1 MEPAHHD
8 VSPSPCR
15 LSPGPHFPE
24 VEKNGAK
31 PEHKNIREASERRAG
46 RLARPSC
53 LRNARGPSEINT
65 GSSGEKV
72 PTASD
77 RDDRGQ
83 LDGGSLFTYGRRKA
97 HGSRYGNLVK
107 TRFCRPTEKRHG
119 TTEHIIMALG
129 EHTVA
134 FRWSAVVLMLTCLSG
149 LSGADRRAACPQACN
164 CFPGTV
170 FCSNRRLKAVP
181 KGIPPSGM
189 QRLYLDGNNLTLVP
203 ARAFLNYTELTNL
216 DLSNSFIKNMEEG
229 AFMGLNN
236 LRSLKVNNNNMT
248 TLRGSIFQG
257 LYLLKS
263 LNLKTNKLVDI
274 FPEVFQGLYNLEHL
288 YVSENLVNV
297 STRPFRHLGN
307 LRYLEIKENS
317 LKTLQGY
324 SFQDLRGLYSLDVRA
339 NGLQN
344 LEDYA
349 FFGLNS
355 LRNLYLSDN
364 NLTTLGGE
372 VLRPCSDL
380 IQLDLDHN
388 HLTYIEPFT
397 FKTLSKLKELNLN
410 YNNLQ
415 QVDPDVFFGLV
426 KLETLGL
433 INNRLTSIS
442 DKAILPMESLN
453 SVHVAGNP
461 WTCGCEMAILPMESL
476 NSVHVAGNPW
486 SCGCEMVRLWQLMD
500 VITVGLHILC
510 QQPVKFKGRY
520 LDDLELSELIADD
533 DCIPSASFPPLPSRR
548 PDTATEVSR
557 QGSFPTLAKGDKKG
571 LLPRLYPSARV
582 EQKNYTP
589 LIIGSSVTVFL
600 ANLVVLGLVYRLC
613 LRRVKYSYPVRTITM
628 SALSEPG
635 SHLYQVNPPV
645 DLPKHLSSHT
655 NLSHYSS
662 NSDVE
667 ADTRSTI
674 GLIDKD

>member
-1 MEPAHHD
+1 MGF
-8 VSPSPCR
+8 S
-15 LSPGPHFPE
+15 
-24 VEKNGAK
+24 
-31 PEHKNIREASERRAG
+31 
-46 RLARPSC
+46 
-53 LRNARGPSEINT
+53 
-65 GSSGEKV
+65 
-72 PTASD
+72 
-77 RDDRGQ
+77 
-83 LDGGSLFTYGRRKA
+83 
-97 HGSRYGNLVK
+97 
-107 TRFCRPTEKRHG
+107 
-119 TTEHIIMALG
+119 
-129 EHTVA
+129 EHTVV

-339 NGLQN
+339 NDLQN

-388 HLTYIEPFT
+388 HLTFIEPFT

-461 WTCGCEMAILPMESL
+461 WTCGCEM
-476 NSVHVAGNPW
+476 
-486 SCGCEMVRLWQLMD
+486 VRLWQLMD

-520 LDDLELSELIADD
+520 LDDLELSELVADD

-548 PDTATEVSR
+548 PDTATE
-557 QGSFPTLAKGDKKG
+557 
-571 LLPRLYPSARV
+571 RLYPSARV
-582 EQKNYTP
+582 EQKNYTS

-635 SHLYQVNPPV
+635 YQVNTPGV

>member
-1 MEPAHHD
+1 MTL
-8 VSPSPCR
+8 C
-15 LSPGPHFPE
+15 
-24 VEKNGAK
+24 
-31 PEHKNIREASERRAG
+31 
-46 RLARPSC
+46 C
-53 LRNARGPSEINT
+53 
-65 GSSGEKV
+65 
-72 PTASD
+72 
-77 RDDRGQ
+77 
-83 LDGGSLFTYGRRKA
+83 
-97 HGSRYGNLVK
+97 
-107 TRFCRPTEKRHG
+107 
-119 TTEHIIMALG
+119 
-129 EHTVA
+129 A

-339 NGLQN
+339 NDLQN

-372 VLRPCSDL
+372 VLR
-380 IQLDLDHN
+380 
-388 HLTYIEPFT
+388 
-397 FKTLSKLKELNLN
+397 
-410 YNNLQ
+410 
-415 QVDPDVFFGLV
+415 
-426 KLETLGL
+426 
-433 INNRLTSIS
+433 
-442 DKAILPMESLN
+442 
-453 SVHVAGNP
+453 
-461 WTCGCEMAILPMESL
+461 
-476 NSVHVAGNPW
+476 
-486 SCGCEMVRLWQLMD
+486 
-500 VITVGLHILC
+500 
-510 QQPVKFKGRY
+510 
-520 LDDLELSELIADD
+520 
-533 DCIPSASFPPLPSRR
+533 
-548 PDTATEVSR
+548 
-557 QGSFPTLAKGDKKG
+557 
-571 LLPRLYPSARV
+571 
-582 EQKNYTP
+582 
-589 LIIGSSVTVFL
+589 
-600 ANLVVLGLVYRLC
+600 
-613 LRRVKYSYPVRTITM
+613 TITM

-635 SHLYQVNPPV
+635 SHLYQVNTPGV

>member
-1 MEPAHHD
+1 MAF
-8 VSPSPCR
+8 R
-15 LSPGPHFPE
+15 
-24 VEKNGAK
+24 
-31 PEHKNIREASERRAG
+31 EHSAAF
-46 RLARPSC
+46 
-53 LRNARGPSEINT
+53 RG
-65 GSSGEKV
+65 
-72 PTASD
+72 
-77 RDDRGQ
+77 
-83 LDGGSLFTYGRRKA
+83 
-97 HGSRYGNLVK
+97 
-107 TRFCRPTEKRHG
+107 
-119 TTEHIIMALG
+119 ALG
-129 EHTVA
+129 
-134 FRWSAVVLMLTCLSG
+134 WPAVVLVLTCLSE
-149 LSGADRRAACPQACN
+149 LSAADRRAACPQACN

-170 FCSNRRLKAVP
+170 FCSNRRLRAVP

-216 DLSNSFIKNMEEG
+216 DLSNSFIRNMAEG

-263 LNLKTNKLVDI
+263 LNLKTNRLVEV

-288 YVSENLVNV
+288 YISENMVNV
-297 STRPFRHLGN
+297 STRLFRHLGN
-307 LRYLEIKENS
+307 LRYLEMKDNG
-317 LKTLQGY
+317 LKTVQSY
-324 SFQDLRGLYSLDVRA
+324 SFQDLRGLYSLDVRE
-339 NGLQN
+339 NDLQN
-344 LEDYA
+344 LDDYA
-349 FFGLNS
+349 FFGLDS

-372 VLRPCSDL
+372 ILRPCSDL

-397 FKTLSKLKELNLN
+397 FKTLNKLKELNLN

-415 QVDPDVFFGLV
+415 KMDPDVFFGLE

-433 INNRLTSIS
+433 INNQLMSIS
-442 DKAILPMESLN
+442 DKAILPLESLN

-461 WTCGCEMAILPMESL
+461 WA
-476 NSVHVAGNPW
+476 
-486 SCGCEMVRLWQLMD
+486 CGCEMVGLWQLLD
-500 VITVGLHILC
+500 IVTVGLHILC
-510 QQPVKFKGRY
+510 QQPAKFKGRY
-520 LDDLELSELIADD
+520 LDDLELSELVGE
-533 DCIPSASFPPLPSRR
+533 DCVPSATFLPLPSRR
-548 PDTATEVSR
+548 PDTGTE
-557 QGSFPTLAKGDKKG
+557 
-571 LLPRLYPSARV
+571 RLYPSSRV
-582 EQKNYTP
+582 EAKNYTP

-600 ANLVVLGLVYRLC
+600 ANLLVLGLVYRLC

-635 SHLYQVNPPV
+635 SHLYHVNVNTPGL

-667 ADTRSTI
+667 ADTRSTV